1 MAYYVEPIKRLIE
14 ELTRLPGVGEK
25 TASRL
30 AFHIL
35 NAPKEYAEALARSL
49 LEVKERVKGCSICF
63 NLSDKDL
70 CSICGDGARE
80 ENVIC
85 VVEGVRELMAIE
97 GMGRFK
103 GRYHVLQGLLSPLKG
118 IGPEDIRIKEL
129 LKRLEGGNIKEVIL
143 ALSPNLDG
151 EATILYITRLLRPF
165 GVMVSRIATG
175 IPIGG
180 YLEYMDGA
188 TLGKAIEG
196 RQPI

>member
-80 ENVIC
+80 EGLIC

-151 EATILYITRLLRPF
+151 EATILYITRLLKPF
-165 GVMVSRIATG
+165 GVMVTRIATG
-175 IPIGG
+175 VPIGG

-196 RQPI
+196 RIQL

>member
-30 AFHIL
+30 AFHII
-35 NAPKEYAEALARSL
+35 NTPKGYAEALARSL
-49 LEVKERVKGCSICF
+49 LEVKEKVKSCSICF

-80 ENVIC
+80 EGLIC

-118 IGPEDIRIKEL
+118 IGPEDIRIKEF

-151 EATILYITRLLRPF
+151 EATILYITRLIKPF

-196 RQPI
+196 RIRL

>member
-35 NAPKEYAEALARSL
+35 NTPKEYAEALARSL

-80 ENVIC
+80 EGLIC

-151 EATILYITRLLRPF
+151 EATILYITRLLKPF
-165 GVMVSRIATG
+165 GVMVTRIATG

-196 RQPI
+196 RIRL

>member
-35 NAPKEYAEALARSL
+35 NTPKEYAEALARSL
-49 LEVKERVKGCSICF
+49 LEVKERVKACSICF

-70 CSICGDGARE
+70 CSICRDGARE
-80 ENVIC
+80 EGLIC

-97 GMGRFK
+97 GMGGFK

-151 EATILYITRLLRPF
+151 EATILYITRLLKPF
-165 GVMVSRIATG
+165 GVMVTRIATG

-180 YLEYMDGA
+180 YVEYMDGA

-196 RQPI
+196 RIRL